1 MSDVWRRLAGDPR
14 SRRTVA
20 LVTAFYLT
28 AFLLSLGDLAIDGA
42 VRPISATVAGGGAEL
57 MLRQRAPFQFEA
69 VAVIGLPGAVLLLS
83 PLNVATGLTLGLL
96 TGVQIGLVG
105 IARRCA
111 RACGLHPLSGLLSGL
126 PGLFAGSACCAP
138 ILFLLL
144 GLQVTTAVV
153 TTISLIIPAAFVL
166 LVAGLFV
173 TARVAARR
181 CALVPV

>member
-20 LVTAFYLT
+20 LVAGFYLT
-28 AFLLSLGDLAIDGA
+28 AFLLSLGDLAIDAA

-83 PLNVATGLTLGLL
+83 PMNIATGLTLGLL
-96 TGVQIGLVG
+96 TGVQVGLVG

-126 PGLFAGSACCAP
+126 PGLFAGSACYAHP
-138 ILFLLL
+138 
-144 GLQVTTAVV
+144 
-153 TTISLIIPAAFVL
+153 L
-166 LVAGLFV
+166 LVPRTSGHHGSRHDHQPNQSRPRSFSSS
-173 TARVAARR
+173 
-181 CALVPV
+181 PVSS